1 MSSKQEKNIHLG
13 VVMAIA
19 LVIASQ
25 KLQRHTG
32 VAAADWRKELL
43 EEALAR
49 FNSWSIEKVQ
59 RFIAKHY
66 QP

>member
-1 MSSKQEKNIHLG
+1 MPSEHEKSLNVGL
-13 VVMAIA
+13 VMAIA

-32 VAAADWRKELL
+32 IAAADWRKEIL
-43 EEALAR
+43 EQALER

-59 RFIAKHY
+59 RFIAQY
-66 QP
+66 YE

>member
-1 MSSKQEKNIHLG
+1 MPSEREKSLNLG

-43 EEALAR
+43 EQALAR
-49 FNSWSIEKVQ
+49 FNSWSVEKVQ
-59 RFIAKHY
+59 RFIVKHY
-66 QP
+66 ER

>member
-1 MSSKQEKNIHLG
+1 MREKNINLG

-32 VAAADWRKELL
+32 VASADWRKEILGQ
-43 EEALAR
+43 ALDR

-59 RFIAKHY
+59 RFIAEHY
-66 QP
+66 E

>member
-1 MSSKQEKNIHLG
+1 MRDKSLNLG
-13 VVMAIA
+13 LVMAIA

-32 VAAADWRKELL
+32 VAAADWRKEIL
-43 EEALAR
+43 EQALER

-59 RFIAKHY
+59 RFVAKHY
-66 QP
+66 E